1 MNVIDLRSDTVTL
14 PTDEMR
20 KAIANATLGD
30 DVSGE
35 DPTVNKLEKKA
46 ADLTGKEAALL
57 VSSGT
62 QGNLIGILANCQR
75 GDEII
80 VGENAHI
87 FWNESAGAAAL
98 GGVQTHLVRN
108 QLQGALNPSEVSSA
122 IRPKGNPHFPPTSL
136 ICLENTQNMS
146 NGGVLTVDDTKA
158 IWDIANQN
166 QIKVHLDG
174 ARIFNAAVYLE
185 TPVKE
190 LVKYTDTLTFCLS
203 KGLSA
208 PVGSLLCGDGDF
220 ITRARRW
227 RKMLGGG
234 MRQAGIIAAAGIVA
248 LDSMIE
254 RLRDDHTTALRF
266 SDGLSAIPGI
276 IHDPSTVQ
284 TNILFFDVDPTIGT
298 MSKFV
303 GELEKMGVRVHSVYG
318 RIRLVTHRHITQKE
332 VDIALKT
339 IAKALKSMAYN

>member
-20 KAIANATLGD
+20 KAIATATLGD

-35 DPTVNKLEKKA
+35 DPTVNKLEQKA

-62 QGNLIGILANCQR
+62 QGNLIAILANCQN

-108 QLQGALNPSEVSSA
+108 QPQGALDPSEVSSA

-136 ICLENTQNMS
+136 ICLENTQNIS
-146 NGGVLTVDDTKA
+146 NGGVLTVDDTKD

-208 PVGSLLCGDGDF
+208 PVGSLLCGDRDF

-254 RLRDDHTTALRF
+254 RLRDDHTNALRF
-266 SDGLSAIPGI
+266 SDGLSTIPGI

-284 TNILFFDVDPTIGT
+284 TNILFFDIDPMVGT
-298 MSKFV
+298 MPEFV
-303 GELEKMGVRVHSVYG
+303 SELEKSGIRVHSIYG
-318 RIRLVTHRHITQKE
+318 RIRLVTHRHITHKE
-332 VDIALKT
+332 VDIALQT
-339 IAKALKSMAYN
+339 IAKVLKSMGYN

>member
-20 KAIANATLGD
+20 KAIATATLGD

-35 DPTVNKLEKKA
+35 DPTVNKLEQKA
-46 ADLTGKEAALL
+46 ADLTGKEASLL

-62 QGNLIGILANCQR
+62 QGNLIAILANCQN

-108 QLQGALNPSEVSSA
+108 QPQGALDPSEVSSA

-136 ICLENTQNMS
+136 ICLENTQNIS
-146 NGGVLTVDDTKA
+146 NGGVLTVDDTKD

-208 PVGSLLCGDGDF
+208 PVGSLLCGDRDF

-254 RLRDDHTTALRF
+254 RLRDDHTNALRF
-266 SDGLSAIPGI
+266 SDGLSTIPGI

-284 TNILFFDVDPTIGT
+284 TNILFFDIDPMVGT
-298 MSKFV
+298 MPEFV
-303 GELEKMGVRVHSVYG
+303 SELEKSGIRVHSIYG
-318 RIRLVTHRHITQKE
+318 RIRLVTHRHITHKE
-332 VDIALKT
+332 VDIALQT
-339 IAKALKSMAYN
+339 IAKVLKSMGYN

>member
-20 KAIANATLGD
+20 KAIATATLGD

-35 DPTVNKLEKKA
+35 DPTVNKLEQKA

-62 QGNLIGILANCQR
+62 QGNLIAILANGQN

-108 QLQGALNPSEVSSA
+108 QPQGALDPSEVSSA

-136 ICLENTQNMS
+136 ICLENTQNIS
-146 NGGVLTVDDTKA
+146 NGGVLTVDDTKD

-208 PVGSLLCGDGDF
+208 PVGSLLCGDMDF

-254 RLRDDHTTALRF
+254 RLRDDHTNALRF
-266 SDGLSAIPGI
+266 SDGLSTIPGI

-284 TNILFFDVDPTIGT
+284 TNILFFDIDPMVGT
-298 MSKFV
+298 MPEFV
-303 GELEKMGVRVHSVYG
+303 SELEKSGIRVHSIYG
-318 RIRLVTHRHITQKE
+318 RIRLVTHRHITHKE
-332 VDIALKT
+332 VDIALQT
-339 IAKALKSMAYN
+339 IAKVLKSMGYN

>member
-14 PTDEMR
+14 PTEDMR
-20 KAIANATLGD
+20 KAIWNATLGD

-35 DPTVNKLEKKA
+35 DPTVNKLEEMA
-46 ADLTGKEAALL
+46 AAMMGKEAALL

-62 QGNLIGILANCQR
+62 QGNLIGILANCQS

-108 QLQGALNPSEVSSA
+108 QPQGALNPSEVANA

-146 NGGVLTVDDTKA
+146 NGGVLTVDETKS
-158 IWDIANQN
+158 IWDVANKN
-166 QIKVHLDG
+166 QIKVHLVG

-185 TPVKE
+185 APVKE
-190 LVKYTDTLTFCLS
+190 LVQYTNTVTFCLS

-208 PVGSLLCGDGDF
+208 PVGSLLCGDREF
-220 ITRARRW
+220 IIRARRW

-254 RLRDDHTTALRF
+254 RLRDDHITALKL
-266 SDGLSAIPGI
+266 SEGLSTIPGI
-276 IHDPSTVQ
+276 IHDTSTVQ
-284 TNILFFDVDPTIGT
+284 TNILFFDVDPAIGT
-298 MSKFV
+298 MAKFV
-303 GELEKMGVRVHSVYG
+303 SELEQRGVRVHSVYG
-318 RIRLVTHRHITQKE
+318 RIRLVTHRHITQNE
-332 VDIALKT
+332 VNIALET
-339 IAKALKSMAYN
+339 ISNVLKSMASN